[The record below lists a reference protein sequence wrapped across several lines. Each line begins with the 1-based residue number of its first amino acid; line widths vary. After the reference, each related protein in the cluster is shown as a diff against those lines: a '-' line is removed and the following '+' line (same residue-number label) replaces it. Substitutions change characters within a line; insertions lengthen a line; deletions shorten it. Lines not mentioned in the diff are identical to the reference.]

1 MKKIKLIIG
10 FVVAF
15 LITTIFIQ
23 SCASAKEVIANKS
36 GAQLWGE
43 NCIRCH
49 NTPSPVDFND
59 KQWKTIGLHMQDRA
73 NLTKDEAGKIV
84 AFLQSAN

>member
-1 MKKIKLIIG
+1 M
-10 FVVAF
+10 VAVF
-15 LITTIFIQ
+15 MTTILIQ
-23 SCASAKEVIANKS
+23 SCASSKVLIAYKS

-49 NTPSPVDFND
+49 NTPSPADFND
-59 KQWKTIGLHMQDRA
+59 AQWKTVGLHMQDRA
-73 NLTKDEAGKIV
+73 NLTSDEAGKIV

>member
-1 MKKIKLIIG
+1 MKKINFITGLIVIVFG
-10 FVVAF
+10 ASF
-15 LITTIFIQ
+15 LIQ
-23 SCASAKEVIANKS
+23 SCAASKEIAYKS

-59 KQWKTIGLHMQDRA
+59 AQWKTIGLHMQDRA
-73 NLTKDEAGKIV
+73 NLTKDEAEKIV